1 LKTLA
6 ERLKLAPLVHFG
18 LARSGAI
25 RHYVRVPALRAA
37 AERVLGFPLSRYV
50 VQRTV
55 LSRAGV
61 LDDIWRKLSPGVYIF
76 NYHRIGDP
84 KKTDFDPNVFSCDE
98 EHFAKQVGF
107 LKQRFRIIGIRELVD
122 DVLTNQRVTEPL
134 ALITFDDGYRDNFTG
149 AFPIL
154 REANVPAVFF
164 IPTSFVG
171 TGQVPWWDEIA
182 WMVRHTKLTS
192 VALPFADARVELRE
206 RPVQFAIRDVLTAFK
221 RSPGDAADK
230 VEALRK
236 ALDCRLPD
244 SEVAELFV
252 SWEDLRAMRA
262 GGMDIG
268 SHTHT
273 HRILSHL
280 SGAEQL
286 QELETSKQSLEA
298 NLGEH
303 IDSIAYPVGAVDS
316 FTDETMALTERC
328 GYQVGFSFIDG
339 VNVGGELSRFAMLRM
354 AVEDNATPTDLQY
367 SVAFAG
373 ESSIRKRLQRHW
385 LQR

>member
-1 LKTLA
+1 M
-6 ERLKLAPLVHFG
+6 
-18 LARSGAI
+18 
-25 RHYVRVPALRAA
+25 PALRAA
-37 AERVLGFPLSRYV
+37 AERVLGFPLSRYA
-50 VQRTV
+50 VQRTI
-55 LSRAGV
+55 LSRTGV
-61 LDDIWRKLSPGVYIF
+61 LDDIWRNLSSGVYIF

-98 EHFAKQVGF
+98 EHFAQQVQF
-107 LKQRFRIIGIRELVD
+107 LKERFRIIGVDELVD
-122 DVLTNQRVTEPL
+122 GVLTKKRVTEPL

-154 REANVPAVFF
+154 REAKVPAVFF

-182 WMVRHTKLTS
+182 WMVRHTKLRS
-192 VALPFADARVELRE
+192 VELPFTDVRVELRD

-230 VEALRK
+230 VEALRR
-236 ALDCRLPD
+236 ALDCRLSD
-244 SEVAELFV
+244 SEVADLFV
-252 SWEDLRAMRA
+252 SWDDLRAMRA

-286 QELETSKQSLEA
+286 EELRSSKQSLEA
-298 NLGEH
+298 NLGAR

-316 FTDETMALTERC
+316 FTEETMALTKQC

-339 VNVGGELSRFAMLRM
+339 VNVGSELSRFAMLRI

-373 ESSIRKRLQRHW
+373 EPSIRKRLQRHW
-385 LQR
+385 LRR

>member
-221 RSPGDAADK
+221 RWRRCGQGRGVEESVGLPSSRLRGSGTVRQLGGFASDA
-230 VEALRK
+230 
-236 ALDCRLPD
+236 CRGHGHRFPYPYAPD
-244 SEVAELFV
+244 FV
-252 SWEDLRAMRA
+252 S
-262 GGMDIG
+262 
-268 SHTHT
+268 
-273 HRILSHL
+273 
-280 SGAEQL
+280 
-286 QELETSKQSLEA
+286 
-298 NLGEH
+298 
-303 IDSIAYPVGAVDS
+303 P
-316 FTDETMALTERC
+316 ER
-328 GYQVGFSFIDG
+328 
-339 VNVGGELSRFAMLRM
+339 R
-354 AVEDNATPTDLQY
+354 
-367 SVAFAG
+367 
-373 ESSIRKRLQRHW
+373 
-385 LQR
+385 